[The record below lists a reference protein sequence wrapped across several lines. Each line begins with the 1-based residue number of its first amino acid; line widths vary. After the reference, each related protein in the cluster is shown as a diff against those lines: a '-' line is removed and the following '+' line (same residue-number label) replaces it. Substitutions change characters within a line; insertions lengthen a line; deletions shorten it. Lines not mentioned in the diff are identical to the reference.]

1 MSRSALIYTYLTAAA
16 MPGVGDRVFPHLIP
30 YDQRQPYDDSQV
42 AVSYEVTGIT
52 PVEDKYQPA
61 GVDVLRLQV
70 NCYGRYYEKAEA
82 ALDHLR
88 SYLDMRKH
96 ETVDAGVI
104 YPLSQPIPEA
114 TWAGT
119 SSPALTVQVTSQR
132 VEGQHYVQRIRYK
145 DTRSLYDDQ
154 ARLAGRQDE
163 YELRI
168 INAPL

>member
-1 MSRSALIYTYLTAAA
+1 MSRSALIYTYLSLAG
-16 MPGVGDRVFPHLIP
+16 MPGVAERIYPHLIP
-30 YDQRQPYDDSQV
+30 YDQRKPYDDSQV
-42 AVSYEVTGIT
+42 AVSYEITGIT

-61 GVDVLRLQV
+61 GVDILRLQV

-96 ETVDAGVI
+96 EVVEASEPNLTITIA
-104 YPLSQPIPEA
+104 EA

-119 SSPALTVQVTSQR
+119 SDPAIPTTTTEQTIKRKYL
-132 VEGQHYVQRIRYK
+132 VQRIRYK

-168 INAPL
+168 INT